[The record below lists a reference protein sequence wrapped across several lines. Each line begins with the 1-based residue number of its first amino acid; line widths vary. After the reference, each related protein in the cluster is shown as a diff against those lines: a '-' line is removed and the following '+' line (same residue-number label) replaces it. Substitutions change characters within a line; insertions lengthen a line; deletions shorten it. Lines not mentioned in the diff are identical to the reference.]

1 MGKSRKDF
9 TVCIKLSGKKNDT
22 AKAVVKLASIKKK
35 KSRKNEK
42 TGGSQRPRRVILV
55 SACPSADSF
64 AHWGWGKAHVQQESA
79 GH

>member
-35 KSRKNEK
+35 KKSRKNEK

-64 AHWGWGKAHVQQESA
+64 AH
-79 GH
+79 

>member
-35 KSRKNEK
+35 KNQERMRRLEEVNVL
-42 TGGSQRPRRVILV
+42 GG
-55 SACPSADSF
+55 
-64 AHWGWGKAHVQQESA
+64 
-79 GH
+79 